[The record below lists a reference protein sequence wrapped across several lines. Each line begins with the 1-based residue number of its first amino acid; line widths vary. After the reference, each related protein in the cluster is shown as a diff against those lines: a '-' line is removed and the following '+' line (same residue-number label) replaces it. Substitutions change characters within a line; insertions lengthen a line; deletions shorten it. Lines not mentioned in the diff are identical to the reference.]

1 MYEFEITKRVR
12 YAETDRM
19 GILYYGNYA
28 LYYEIGRVEM
38 IRSLGITYRDIE
50 DRLKVLM
57 PVVSMSCR
65 FIRPAYYDE
74 EVKIRTIIDKLPESS
89 IIFRSEILRMN
100 GELINSGEV
109 RLVFVGASDF
119 KRVEVPVEIR
129 NKLKPYFE
137 KVG

>member
-1 MYEFEITKRVR
+1 MR

-19 GILYYGNYA
+19 GLLYYGNYA
-28 LYYEIGRVEM
+28 LYYEIGRVEA
-38 IRSLGITYRDIE
+38 IRSLGITYKDIE
-50 DRLKVLM
+50 DKLKVLM

-74 EVKIRTIIDKLPESS
+74 EVRIRTILDKWPESS
-89 IIFRSEILRMN
+89 IIFRSEILRMD

-119 KRVEVPVEIR
+119 KRVEVPIEIR